1 MKRIHIKKPDI
12 KGFFTKV
19 KNLKPED
26 IKRHY
31 QEKKARRQRILEQ
44 RRNSKFAKKMQPV
57 YKWMN
62 RFSLVLHYLLACVLN
77 FLIEVISRHSFF
89 EAWSYMTGTP
99 LVFLFNAF
107 LIFATFMIVY
117 LFRRRVFVRILLSV
131 FWLFLGACNG
141 YLLLK
146 RVTPFNAQ
154 DLKVLSD
161 ALELTSN
168 YFNGFE
174 IVMLTIGIVAVVLWV
189 ISMWRRGGQYE
200 GKMHRLL
207 AIAGVAV
214 CAMLFSFTTDQA
226 IDKRVLSTYFGN
238 IAFAY
243 EDYGYPYCLAV
254 TIFDTGISCP
264 RDYSEKEIRR
274 IEKTE
279 DNLPATSDSSKPNIL
294 FLQLES
300 FFDPIEYED
309 LQMSEDPIPNL
320 RKMFENYSSGYF
332 KVPSVGAGTANTE
345 FEVLTG
351 MNLRYFGPGEYPYKT
366 KLKNQVCESAA
377 TAFSAFGY
385 GTHAIHNN
393 GGNFYSRAKV
403 FNNIGFDS
411 FTSKEFMNI
420 LQTTEN
426 GWSKDDILLTHIKD
440 ALDSTEQEDFVF
452 TVSVQGHGNYP
463 TEKVIENPKITVTG
477 APTEEKNNAWE
488 YYVNQVYEM
497 DQFAGNLVKMM
508 EERGEPT
515 VVVFYGDHLPTMG
528 LEAKDM
534 KNRYLYNTNYVIW
547 DNLGLQ
553 KEDRNIPSYQ
563 IMADVMDRLGLHSG
577 TVFNYHQQ
585 RRQTKDYLKD
595 LELLQYDILYGDQYV
610 YNGKPPITEG
620 HMQMGIKEV
629 TLTDLVENLDETYSL
644 YGTNFTKWSKVY
656 INDEKQESTFL
667 NNTRIELPDSKLKDG
682 DIITVSQVG
691 SSNTIFRTSREY
703 IYMDGKILEYTD
715 EVKEQKNSAKTDGD
729 QQKTENAGQSGEQQ
743 DQNNKEEK
751 SGQQ

>member
-1 MKRIHIKKPDI
+1 MP
-12 KGFFTKV
+12 
-19 KNLKPED
+19 
-26 IKRHY
+26 
-31 QEKKARRQRILEQ
+31 
-44 RRNSKFAKKMQPV
+44 
-57 YKWMN
+57 
-62 RFSLVLHYLLACVLN
+62 
-77 FLIEVISRHSFF
+77 
-89 EAWSYMTGTP
+89 
-99 LVFLFNAF
+99 
-107 LIFATFMIVY
+107 
-117 LFRRRVFVRILLSV
+117 
-131 FWLFLGACNG
+131 
-141 YLLLK
+141 
-146 RVTPFNAQ
+146 
-154 DLKVLSD
+154 
-161 ALELTSN
+161 
-168 YFNGFE
+168 
-174 IVMLTIGIVAVVLWV
+174 
-189 ISMWRRGGQYE
+189 
-200 GKMHRLL
+200 
-207 AIAGVAV
+207 
-214 CAMLFSFTTDQA
+214 
-226 IDKRVLSTYFGN
+226 GN
-238 IAFAY
+238 
-243 EDYGYPYCLAV
+243 
-254 TIFDTGISCP
+254 T
-264 RDYSEKEIRR
+264 
-274 IEKTE
+274 
-279 DNLPATSDSSKPNIL
+279 
-294 FLQLES
+294 
-300 FFDPIEYED
+300 
-309 LQMSEDPIPNL
+309 M
-320 RKMFENYSSGYF
+320 
-332 KVPSVGAGTANTE
+332 
-345 FEVLTG
+345 
-351 MNLRYFGPGEYPYKT
+351 
-366 KLKNQVCESAA
+366 NQV
-377 TAFSAFGY
+377 
-385 GTHAIHNN
+385 N
-393 GGNFYSRAKV
+393 
-403 FNNIGFDS
+403 
-411 FTSKEFMNI
+411 
-420 LQTTEN
+420 
-426 GWSKDDILLTHIKD
+426 
-440 ALDSTEQEDFVF
+440 
-452 TVSVQGHGNYP
+452 
-463 TEKVIENPKITVTG
+463 
-477 APTEEKNNAWE
+477 
-488 YYVNQVYEM
+488 EM

-715 EVKEQKNSAKTDGD
+715 EVKEQKNSAKTDGN